1 MLVMLRCPSCN
12 EVITANPDDSARC
25 KYCSLSLNRDT
36 LLAEVAKFEHVSS
49 AVSQANTIKSFNA
62 GLIIVGIL
70 CIYLLLSGASG
81 LQRVYIHFLPIGGL
95 VWVISWFFRFGSLQ
109 SKDPDWE
116 PARAAM
122 NRSILMWS
130 IGFIVYCLCVMWA
143 LFGYPLIQIGD
154 VTR

>member
-1 MLVMLRCPSCN
+1 MIAMLRCPSCN
-12 EVITANPDDSARC
+12 EIILANSVQC
-25 KYCSLSLNRDT
+25 KYCSVPLDPNTIRT
-36 LLAEVAKFEHVSS
+36 EVQKFEHVSS

-62 GLIIVGIL
+62 GLILVGIL

-95 VWVISWFFRFGSLQ
+95 VWVVSWFIRFGSLQ

-122 NRSILMWS
+122 NRSLLMWGV
-130 IGFIVYCLCVMWA
+130 GFIVYCLCLLWA
-143 LFGYPLIQIGD
+143 LLGYSLI
-154 VTR
+154 